1 MAMRWWLTGA
11 YVGSA
16 ALHIALLGGLQSMPK
31 REPSIRENIAVFMSS
46 KPKAPKDKPK
56 PPEPDK
62 PVKAPKDV
70 LKTPRRANPR
80 PAPKPEAP
88 PPEAPKAEAHPSAAN
103 FHPGLADFGISMSG
117 TSAGSGIAVGPG
129 GGGFGTGN
137 GGPAPKP
144 KTVVKEKTFAPSS
157 AGAATDDA
165 CDGPLVKAKPKG
177 FVQPQYTDDARSAG
191 VEGRVRLRIQ
201 IDASGNVSSA
211 TVLAGLGHGLDQ
223 AAIAAARRMHFSPAT
238 RCGKA
243 VPSSFVIAM
252 RFVLGE

>member
-1 MAMRWWLTGA
+1 MRWWLTGA
-11 YVGSA
+11 YIGSA
-16 ALHIALLGGLQSMPK
+16 ALHLALLGGLQSMPK
-31 REPSIRENIAVFMSS
+31 REPSVRENVAVFMSS

-62 PVKAPKDV
+62 PIKAPKDM
-70 LKTPRRANPR
+70 LKTRRANPR
-80 PAPKPEAP
+80 PAPKPAEP
-88 PPEAPKAEAHPSAAN
+88 PPEAPKPDAQRTAAD

-117 TSAGSGIAVGPG
+117 TSAGGGIAVGPG

-137 GGPAPKP
+137 GGAKPKP
-144 KTVVKEKTFAPSS
+144 KTVVKEKTFAPSG
-157 AGAATDDA
+157 AGTAADDA
-165 CDGPLVKAKPKG
+165 CDEPMVKAKPKG

-201 IDASGNVSSA
+201 IDASGNVSAAS
-211 TVLAGLGHGLDQ
+211 VLAGLGHGLDQ
-223 AAIAAARRMHFSPAT
+223 AAVSAARRMHFAPAT
-238 RCGKA
+238 RCGKP